1 VLSKSDSKG
10 IGDPVLAPVTTGLG
24 EIYQYVVRTK
34 PGFEQK
40 YDITELRTIQD
51 WIVRRQLLSVEGV
64 AEVSSFGGKL
74 KQFEIAIDPNKLQSY
89 NVTILIFF
97 TALEKNNQNTGGA
110 YIEKDLKF
118 YTSGLKV

>member
-10 IGDPVLAPVTTGLG
+10 IGDPVLAPVTGLG

-74 KQFEIAIDPNKLQSY
+74 KQFEIADPNKLQSY
-89 NVTILIFF
+89 NVTILMP
-97 TALEKNNQNTGGA
+97 
-110 YIEKDLKF
+110 
-118 YTSGLKV
+118 

>member
-1 VLSKSDSKG
+1 MMKQMFIERVNEEGAVKVRFKG
-10 IGDPVLAPVTTGLG
+10 YWRSCSCTSNYGLG

-74 KQFEIAIDPNKLQSY
+74 KQFEYNDQQTSIY
-89 NVTILIFF
+89 NVTI
-97 TALEKNNQNTGGA
+97 
-110 YIEKDLKF
+110 
-118 YTSGLKV
+118 